1 MQLSGVDTVDRP
13 PLLLFLSTIIVPN
26 DTVLPILLVVELML
40 DELFPLLDA
49 PLLEDEVFAAG
60 VDESINTQTP
70 FTIGGHTQTPFS

>member
-1 MQLSGVDTVDRP
+1 
-13 PLLLFLSTIIVPN
+13 
-26 DTVLPILLVVELML
+26 ML

-49 PLLEDEVFAAG
+49 PLLEDEVFATG